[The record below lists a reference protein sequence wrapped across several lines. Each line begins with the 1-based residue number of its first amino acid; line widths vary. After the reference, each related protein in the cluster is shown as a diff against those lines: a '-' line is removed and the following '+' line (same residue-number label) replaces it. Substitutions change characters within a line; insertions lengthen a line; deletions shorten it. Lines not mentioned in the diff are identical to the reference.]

1 MAKDRFSKFK
11 KSNYDKEFRYGN
23 NSMNWNIIPDR
34 QNLNN
39 EQRAY
44 IVNLI
49 KTLPNESDKNFLR
62 SIIQT
67 GKVPTIPQRNIIKSM
82 IDKNKTNKL

>member
-11 KSNYDKEFRYGN
+11 KNNYDKEFRYGN

-39 EQRAY
+39 EQRTY

-49 KTLPNESDKNFLR
+49 TTLPNESNKNFLR
-62 SIIQT
+62 SILQT

-82 IDKNKTNKL
+82 IDKNKNKL